1 MAKYKFSTSMDATYI
16 NVECIRAMHS
26 FGCALCLFVQ
36 SRYWSRRRCPR
47 REEERE
53 RAKKERGG
61 GETNNRE
68 AEAVG
73 TVEFGGVNIERRSQN
88 RKAQG
93 FRGDVATLR
102 SGRSSLV

>member
-1 MAKYKFSTSMDATYI
+1 MNATYI

-53 RAKKERGG
+53 RAKKEREEGARRRIG
-61 GETNNRE
+61 KEKWEVLYIFDSLDSEEKRE
-68 AEAVG
+68 KR
-73 TVEFGGVNIERRSQN
+73 RRSQ
-88 RKAQG
+88 
-93 FRGDVATLR
+93 R
-102 SGRSSLV
+102 S